1 MTHGLQPGQMIVV
14 AGRPAMGK
22 STLGMDFAR
31 NAAIHDD
38 QCTVVFSL
46 EMSREEI
53 AQRLF
58 SAETNIP
65 LNVFRDP
72 SQMTDERWRTVNGFW
87 QKLED
92 KPLYI
97 DDSANL
103 KVPDIRAKCR
113 RLKETKDLKLVVV
126 DYLQLMSSGRMTEN
140 RQQEVSDFSRQFK
153 LLAKELQVPVVILS
167 QLNRNV
173 EMRADKVPQMSDLRE
188 SGSIEQ
194 DADVVFLVHRP
205 DAYDKEDRP
214 GEADIIM
221 AKHRNGRPRLSTL
234 LSLEATA
241 SSRTCR
247 RAIRPESDLQ
257 ENRKKQIMGEKIT
270 AKVETITPEI
280 AKTMLGENVNNRRIS
295 RDNVNL
301 FAREIRNGEW
311 RFNGEA
317 IKFGKDGRLL
327 DGQHRLL
334 AVIAADKPLTTL
346 VIRGLEDETQQT
358 MDSGKTRTLGDVL
371 TLRGEKNSTQL
382 ASLARAVYL
391 ADQLGMEAAAQN
403 DLKPTRGEIISFI
416 DQTPQLADVLAASRA
431 FRSQSGDMLTSSM
444 FASLWWTFAHIDTD
458 AANRFF
464 MSLASGANLQADD
477 PILILRNTLM
487 AQPHKAGR
495 STRDNRVRI
504 AALTIKAWNKWRK
517 GKPLRQLKFSAG
529 ESFPT
534 PR

>member
-1 MTHGLQPGQMIVV
+1 
-14 AGRPAMGK
+14 
-22 STLGMDFAR
+22 
-31 NAAIHDD
+31 
-38 QCTVVFSL
+38 
-46 EMSREEI
+46 
-53 AQRLF
+53 
-58 SAETNIP
+58 
-65 LNVFRDP
+65 
-72 SQMTDERWRTVNGFW
+72 
-87 QKLED
+87 
-92 KPLYI
+92 
-97 DDSANL
+97 
-103 KVPDIRAKCR
+103 
-113 RLKETKDLKLVVV
+113 
-126 DYLQLMSSGRMTEN
+126 
-140 RQQEVSDFSRQFK
+140 
-153 LLAKELQVPVVILS
+153 
-167 QLNRNV
+167 
-173 EMRADKVPQMSDLRE
+173 
-188 SGSIEQ
+188 
-194 DADVVFLVHRP
+194 
-205 DAYDKEDRP
+205 
-214 GEADIIM
+214 
-221 AKHRNGRPRLSTL
+221 
-234 LSLEATA
+234 
-241 SSRTCR
+241 
-247 RAIRPESDLQ
+247 
-257 ENRKKQIMGEKIT
+257 MGEKIT

-371 TLRGEKNSTQL
+371 TLRGEKNST
-382 ASLARAVYL
+382 
-391 ADQLGMEAAAQN
+391 
-403 DLKPTRGEIISFI
+403 RGEIISFI

-495 STRDNRVRI
+495 SARDNRVRI

>member
-1 MTHGLQPGQMIVV
+1 
-14 AGRPAMGK
+14 
-22 STLGMDFAR
+22 
-31 NAAIHDD
+31 
-38 QCTVVFSL
+38 
-46 EMSREEI
+46 
-53 AQRLF
+53 
-58 SAETNIP
+58 
-65 LNVFRDP
+65 
-72 SQMTDERWRTVNGFW
+72 
-87 QKLED
+87 
-92 KPLYI
+92 
-97 DDSANL
+97 
-103 KVPDIRAKCR
+103 
-113 RLKETKDLKLVVV
+113 
-126 DYLQLMSSGRMTEN
+126 
-140 RQQEVSDFSRQFK
+140 
-153 LLAKELQVPVVILS
+153 
-167 QLNRNV
+167 
-173 EMRADKVPQMSDLRE
+173 
-188 SGSIEQ
+188 
-194 DADVVFLVHRP
+194 
-205 DAYDKEDRP
+205 
-214 GEADIIM
+214 
-221 AKHRNGRPRLSTL
+221 
-234 LSLEATA
+234 
-241 SSRTCR
+241 
-247 RAIRPESDLQ
+247 
-257 ENRKKQIMGEKIT
+257 MGEKIT

-327 DGQHRLL
+327 DGE
-334 AVIAADKPLTTL
+334 PLTTL

-464 MSLASGANLQADD
+464 MSLTSGANLQADD

>member
-1 MTHGLQPGQMIVV
+1 
-14 AGRPAMGK
+14 
-22 STLGMDFAR
+22 MDA
-31 NAAIHDD
+31 
-38 QCTVVFSL
+38 
-46 EMSREEI
+46 
-53 AQRLF
+53 
-58 SAETNIP
+58 
-65 LNVFRDP
+65 
-72 SQMTDERWRTVNGFW
+72 
-87 QKLED
+87 
-92 KPLYI
+92 
-97 DDSANL
+97 
-103 KVPDIRAKCR
+103 
-113 RLKETKDLKLVVV
+113 
-126 DYLQLMSSGRMTEN
+126 
-140 RQQEVSDFSRQFK
+140 
-153 LLAKELQVPVVILS
+153 
-167 QLNRNV
+167 
-173 EMRADKVPQMSDLRE
+173 
-188 SGSIEQ
+188 
-194 DADVVFLVHRP
+194 
-205 DAYDKEDRP
+205 
-214 GEADIIM
+214 
-221 AKHRNGRPRLSTL
+221 
-234 LSLEATA
+234 
-241 SSRTCR
+241 
-247 RAIRPESDLQ
+247 
-257 ENRKKQIMGEKIT
+257 KIT

-444 FASLWWTFAHIDTD
+444 SGDMLTSSMFASLWWTFAHIDTD
-458 AANRFF
+458 AADRFF

>member
-1 MTHGLQPGQMIVV
+1 
-14 AGRPAMGK
+14 
-22 STLGMDFAR
+22 MDA
-31 NAAIHDD
+31 
-38 QCTVVFSL
+38 
-46 EMSREEI
+46 
-53 AQRLF
+53 
-58 SAETNIP
+58 
-65 LNVFRDP
+65 
-72 SQMTDERWRTVNGFW
+72 
-87 QKLED
+87 
-92 KPLYI
+92 
-97 DDSANL
+97 
-103 KVPDIRAKCR
+103 
-113 RLKETKDLKLVVV
+113 
-126 DYLQLMSSGRMTEN
+126 
-140 RQQEVSDFSRQFK
+140 
-153 LLAKELQVPVVILS
+153 
-167 QLNRNV
+167 
-173 EMRADKVPQMSDLRE
+173 
-188 SGSIEQ
+188 
-194 DADVVFLVHRP
+194 
-205 DAYDKEDRP
+205 
-214 GEADIIM
+214 
-221 AKHRNGRPRLSTL
+221 
-234 LSLEATA
+234 
-241 SSRTCR
+241 
-247 RAIRPESDLQ
+247 
-257 ENRKKQIMGEKIT
+257 KIT

-358 MDSGKTRTLGDVL
+358 MDSGKTRTL
-371 TLRGEKNSTQL
+371 
-382 ASLARAVYL
+382 YL

-444 FASLWWTFAHIDTD
+444 FTSLWWTFAHIDTD
-458 AANRFF
+458 EANRFF
-464 MSLASGANLQADD
+464 TSLASGANLQADD

-534 PR
+534 PL

>member
-1 MTHGLQPGQMIVV
+1 
-14 AGRPAMGK
+14 
-22 STLGMDFAR
+22 MDA
-31 NAAIHDD
+31 
-38 QCTVVFSL
+38 
-46 EMSREEI
+46 
-53 AQRLF
+53 
-58 SAETNIP
+58 
-65 LNVFRDP
+65 
-72 SQMTDERWRTVNGFW
+72 
-87 QKLED
+87 
-92 KPLYI
+92 
-97 DDSANL
+97 
-103 KVPDIRAKCR
+103 
-113 RLKETKDLKLVVV
+113 
-126 DYLQLMSSGRMTEN
+126 
-140 RQQEVSDFSRQFK
+140 
-153 LLAKELQVPVVILS
+153 
-167 QLNRNV
+167 
-173 EMRADKVPQMSDLRE
+173 
-188 SGSIEQ
+188 
-194 DADVVFLVHRP
+194 
-205 DAYDKEDRP
+205 
-214 GEADIIM
+214 
-221 AKHRNGRPRLSTL
+221 
-234 LSLEATA
+234 
-241 SSRTCR
+241 
-247 RAIRPESDLQ
+247 
-257 ENRKKQIMGEKIT
+257 KIT

-464 MSLASGANLQADD
+464 TSLASGANLQADD

-487 AQPHKAGR
+487 AQPHKADR

>member
-1 MTHGLQPGQMIVV
+1 
-14 AGRPAMGK
+14 
-22 STLGMDFAR
+22 
-31 NAAIHDD
+31 
-38 QCTVVFSL
+38 
-46 EMSREEI
+46 
-53 AQRLF
+53 
-58 SAETNIP
+58 
-65 LNVFRDP
+65 
-72 SQMTDERWRTVNGFW
+72 
-87 QKLED
+87 
-92 KPLYI
+92 
-97 DDSANL
+97 
-103 KVPDIRAKCR
+103 
-113 RLKETKDLKLVVV
+113 
-126 DYLQLMSSGRMTEN
+126 
-140 RQQEVSDFSRQFK
+140 
-153 LLAKELQVPVVILS
+153 
-167 QLNRNV
+167 
-173 EMRADKVPQMSDLRE
+173 
-188 SGSIEQ
+188 
-194 DADVVFLVHRP
+194 
-205 DAYDKEDRP
+205 
-214 GEADIIM
+214 
-221 AKHRNGRPRLSTL
+221 
-234 LSLEATA
+234 
-241 SSRTCR
+241 
-247 RAIRPESDLQ
+247 
-257 ENRKKQIMGEKIT
+257 MGEKIT

-371 TLRGEKNSTQL
+371 TLRGEKKSTQ
-382 ASLARAVYL
+382 
-391 ADQLGMEAAAQN
+391 
-403 DLKPTRGEIISFI
+403 
-416 DQTPQLADVLAASRA
+416 LAASRA

-464 MSLASGANLQADD
+464 TSLASGANLQADD

>member
-1 MTHGLQPGQMIVV
+1 
-14 AGRPAMGK
+14 
-22 STLGMDFAR
+22 MDA
-31 NAAIHDD
+31 
-38 QCTVVFSL
+38 
-46 EMSREEI
+46 
-53 AQRLF
+53 
-58 SAETNIP
+58 
-65 LNVFRDP
+65 
-72 SQMTDERWRTVNGFW
+72 
-87 QKLED
+87 
-92 KPLYI
+92 
-97 DDSANL
+97 
-103 KVPDIRAKCR
+103 
-113 RLKETKDLKLVVV
+113 
-126 DYLQLMSSGRMTEN
+126 
-140 RQQEVSDFSRQFK
+140 
-153 LLAKELQVPVVILS
+153 
-167 QLNRNV
+167 
-173 EMRADKVPQMSDLRE
+173 
-188 SGSIEQ
+188 
-194 DADVVFLVHRP
+194 
-205 DAYDKEDRP
+205 
-214 GEADIIM
+214 
-221 AKHRNGRPRLSTL
+221 
-234 LSLEATA
+234 
-241 SSRTCR
+241 
-247 RAIRPESDLQ
+247 
-257 ENRKKQIMGEKIT
+257 KIT

-317 IKFGKDGRLL
+317 IKFSKDGRLL
-327 DGQHRLL
+327 DDQHRLL

-371 TLRGEKNSTQL
+371 
-382 ASLARAVYL
+382 
-391 ADQLGMEAAAQN
+391 
-403 DLKPTRGEIISFI
+403 
-416 DQTPQLADVLAASRA
+416 AASRA

-464 MSLASGANLQADD
+464 TSLASGANLQADD

>member
-1 MTHGLQPGQMIVV
+1 
-14 AGRPAMGK
+14 
-22 STLGMDFAR
+22 MDA
-31 NAAIHDD
+31 
-38 QCTVVFSL
+38 
-46 EMSREEI
+46 
-53 AQRLF
+53 
-58 SAETNIP
+58 
-65 LNVFRDP
+65 
-72 SQMTDERWRTVNGFW
+72 
-87 QKLED
+87 
-92 KPLYI
+92 
-97 DDSANL
+97 
-103 KVPDIRAKCR
+103 
-113 RLKETKDLKLVVV
+113 
-126 DYLQLMSSGRMTEN
+126 
-140 RQQEVSDFSRQFK
+140 
-153 LLAKELQVPVVILS
+153 
-167 QLNRNV
+167 
-173 EMRADKVPQMSDLRE
+173 
-188 SGSIEQ
+188 
-194 DADVVFLVHRP
+194 
-205 DAYDKEDRP
+205 
-214 GEADIIM
+214 
-221 AKHRNGRPRLSTL
+221 
-234 LSLEATA
+234 
-241 SSRTCR
+241 
-247 RAIRPESDLQ
+247 
-257 ENRKKQIMGEKIT
+257 KIT

-317 IKFGKDGRLL
+317 IKFSKDGRLL

-358 MDSGKTRTLGDVL
+358 MDSGKTRTL
-371 TLRGEKNSTQL
+371 GEKNSTQL

-458 AANRFF
+458 AADRFF

-534 PR
+534 PL

>member
-1 MTHGLQPGQMIVV
+1 
-14 AGRPAMGK
+14 
-22 STLGMDFAR
+22 MDA
-31 NAAIHDD
+31 
-38 QCTVVFSL
+38 
-46 EMSREEI
+46 
-53 AQRLF
+53 
-58 SAETNIP
+58 
-65 LNVFRDP
+65 
-72 SQMTDERWRTVNGFW
+72 
-87 QKLED
+87 
-92 KPLYI
+92 
-97 DDSANL
+97 
-103 KVPDIRAKCR
+103 
-113 RLKETKDLKLVVV
+113 
-126 DYLQLMSSGRMTEN
+126 
-140 RQQEVSDFSRQFK
+140 
-153 LLAKELQVPVVILS
+153 
-167 QLNRNV
+167 
-173 EMRADKVPQMSDLRE
+173 
-188 SGSIEQ
+188 
-194 DADVVFLVHRP
+194 
-205 DAYDKEDRP
+205 
-214 GEADIIM
+214 
-221 AKHRNGRPRLSTL
+221 
-234 LSLEATA
+234 
-241 SSRTCR
+241 
-247 RAIRPESDLQ
+247 
-257 ENRKKQIMGEKIT
+257 KIT

-317 IKFGKDGRLL
+317 IKFSKDGRLL

-477 PILILRNTLM
+477 PILILQNTLM

-495 STRDNRVRI
+495 FAARVQGREPAEGVLVFYVRDSEGNTTRMRNQEER
-504 AALTIKAWNKWRK
+504 LEKAYGAPSKVYRDRASGLNENRK
-517 GKPLRQLKFSAG
+517 GLARLLDDAEEGRFDRVAVTAKDRLSRFGASYLQRHLAFLGIDLIVLDGEREKGMMDELMDDFMALLASFSGRFYKLRSIEHEKLLLDRARERLEERG
-529 ESFPT
+529 A
-534 PR
+534 

>member
-1 MTHGLQPGQMIVV
+1 
-14 AGRPAMGK
+14 
-22 STLGMDFAR
+22 
-31 NAAIHDD
+31 
-38 QCTVVFSL
+38 
-46 EMSREEI
+46 
-53 AQRLF
+53 
-58 SAETNIP
+58 
-65 LNVFRDP
+65 
-72 SQMTDERWRTVNGFW
+72 
-87 QKLED
+87 
-92 KPLYI
+92 
-97 DDSANL
+97 
-103 KVPDIRAKCR
+103 
-113 RLKETKDLKLVVV
+113 
-126 DYLQLMSSGRMTEN
+126 
-140 RQQEVSDFSRQFK
+140 
-153 LLAKELQVPVVILS
+153 
-167 QLNRNV
+167 
-173 EMRADKVPQMSDLRE
+173 
-188 SGSIEQ
+188 
-194 DADVVFLVHRP
+194 
-205 DAYDKEDRP
+205 
-214 GEADIIM
+214 
-221 AKHRNGRPRLSTL
+221 
-234 LSLEATA
+234 
-241 SSRTCR
+241 
-247 RAIRPESDLQ
+247 
-257 ENRKKQIMGEKIT
+257 MGEKIT

-301 FAREIRNGEW
+301 FAREMRNGEW

-317 IKFGKDGRLL
+317 LKFGKDGRLL

-495 STRDNRVRI
+495 SARDNRVRI

-517 GKPLRQLKFSAG
+517 GKASPPVEVLSRRIVPYATLTGYPQSTTTVHIKNNQKRNHHGIQQTLPCHPHVRRRKPVHRHHRDKERNPG
-529 ESFPT
+529 FP
-534 PR
+534 

>member
-1 MTHGLQPGQMIVV
+1 
-14 AGRPAMGK
+14 
-22 STLGMDFAR
+22 
-31 NAAIHDD
+31 
-38 QCTVVFSL
+38 
-46 EMSREEI
+46 
-53 AQRLF
+53 
-58 SAETNIP
+58 
-65 LNVFRDP
+65 
-72 SQMTDERWRTVNGFW
+72 
-87 QKLED
+87 
-92 KPLYI
+92 
-97 DDSANL
+97 
-103 KVPDIRAKCR
+103 
-113 RLKETKDLKLVVV
+113 
-126 DYLQLMSSGRMTEN
+126 
-140 RQQEVSDFSRQFK
+140 
-153 LLAKELQVPVVILS
+153 
-167 QLNRNV
+167 
-173 EMRADKVPQMSDLRE
+173 
-188 SGSIEQ
+188 
-194 DADVVFLVHRP
+194 
-205 DAYDKEDRP
+205 
-214 GEADIIM
+214 
-221 AKHRNGRPRLSTL
+221 
-234 LSLEATA
+234 
-241 SSRTCR
+241 
-247 RAIRPESDLQ
+247 
-257 ENRKKQIMGEKIT
+257 MGEKIT

-371 TLRGEKNSTQL
+371 
-382 ASLARAVYL
+382 
-391 ADQLGMEAAAQN
+391 
-403 DLKPTRGEIISFI
+403 
-416 DQTPQLADVLAASRA
+416 AASRA

-464 MSLASGANLQADD
+464 TSLASGANLQADD

>member
-1 MTHGLQPGQMIVV
+1 
-14 AGRPAMGK
+14 
-22 STLGMDFAR
+22 
-31 NAAIHDD
+31 
-38 QCTVVFSL
+38 
-46 EMSREEI
+46 
-53 AQRLF
+53 
-58 SAETNIP
+58 
-65 LNVFRDP
+65 
-72 SQMTDERWRTVNGFW
+72 
-87 QKLED
+87 
-92 KPLYI
+92 
-97 DDSANL
+97 
-103 KVPDIRAKCR
+103 
-113 RLKETKDLKLVVV
+113 
-126 DYLQLMSSGRMTEN
+126 
-140 RQQEVSDFSRQFK
+140 
-153 LLAKELQVPVVILS
+153 
-167 QLNRNV
+167 
-173 EMRADKVPQMSDLRE
+173 
-188 SGSIEQ
+188 
-194 DADVVFLVHRP
+194 
-205 DAYDKEDRP
+205 
-214 GEADIIM
+214 
-221 AKHRNGRPRLSTL
+221 
-234 LSLEATA
+234 
-241 SSRTCR
+241 
-247 RAIRPESDLQ
+247 
-257 ENRKKQIMGEKIT
+257 MGEKIT

-371 TLRGEKNSTQL
+371 
-382 ASLARAVYL
+382 
-391 ADQLGMEAAAQN
+391 
-403 DLKPTRGEIISFI
+403 
-416 DQTPQLADVLAASRA
+416 AASRA

-495 STRDNRVRI
+495 STRDNRVRT

>member
-1 MTHGLQPGQMIVV
+1 M
-14 AGRPAMGK
+14 
-22 STLGMDFAR
+22 
-31 NAAIHDD
+31 
-38 QCTVVFSL
+38 
-46 EMSREEI
+46 
-53 AQRLF
+53 
-58 SAETNIP
+58 
-65 LNVFRDP
+65 
-72 SQMTDERWRTVNGFW
+72 
-87 QKLED
+87 
-92 KPLYI
+92 
-97 DDSANL
+97 
-103 KVPDIRAKCR
+103 
-113 RLKETKDLKLVVV
+113 
-126 DYLQLMSSGRMTEN
+126 
-140 RQQEVSDFSRQFK
+140 
-153 LLAKELQVPVVILS
+153 
-167 QLNRNV
+167 
-173 EMRADKVPQMSDLRE
+173 
-188 SGSIEQ
+188 
-194 DADVVFLVHRP
+194 
-205 DAYDKEDRP
+205 
-214 GEADIIM
+214 
-221 AKHRNGRPRLSTL
+221 
-234 LSLEATA
+234 
-241 SSRTCR
+241 
-247 RAIRPESDLQ
+247 
-257 ENRKKQIMGEKIT
+257 
-270 AKVETITPEI
+270 
-280 AKTMLGENVNNRRIS
+280 
-295 RDNVNL
+295 

-458 AANRFF
+458 AADRFF

-495 STRDNRVRI
+495 SPRDSPPVEVLSRRI
-504 AALTIKAWNKWRK
+504 VPYATLTGYPRSTTTVHIKNNQQKEPSWHTTNATASPTHSKTEA
-517 GKPLRQLKFSAG
+517 GSSAPSG
-529 ESFPT
+529 
-534 PR
+534 

>member
-1 MTHGLQPGQMIVV
+1 
-14 AGRPAMGK
+14 
-22 STLGMDFAR
+22 MDA
-31 NAAIHDD
+31 
-38 QCTVVFSL
+38 
-46 EMSREEI
+46 
-53 AQRLF
+53 
-58 SAETNIP
+58 
-65 LNVFRDP
+65 
-72 SQMTDERWRTVNGFW
+72 
-87 QKLED
+87 
-92 KPLYI
+92 
-97 DDSANL
+97 
-103 KVPDIRAKCR
+103 
-113 RLKETKDLKLVVV
+113 
-126 DYLQLMSSGRMTEN
+126 
-140 RQQEVSDFSRQFK
+140 
-153 LLAKELQVPVVILS
+153 
-167 QLNRNV
+167 
-173 EMRADKVPQMSDLRE
+173 
-188 SGSIEQ
+188 
-194 DADVVFLVHRP
+194 
-205 DAYDKEDRP
+205 
-214 GEADIIM
+214 
-221 AKHRNGRPRLSTL
+221 
-234 LSLEATA
+234 
-241 SSRTCR
+241 
-247 RAIRPESDLQ
+247 
-257 ENRKKQIMGEKIT
+257 KIT

-416 DQTPQLADVLAASRA
+416 D
-431 FRSQSGDMLTSSM
+431 
-444 FASLWWTFAHIDTD
+444 TD